1 MLIHLSIAVCNLN
14 LWMTIGIR
22 RMEGDKLT
30 SLLLTRDDSQLQIS
44 TAAYS
49 SSLLI
54 KITVKPM
61 FEQG

>member
-1 MLIHLSIAVCNLN
+1 
-14 LWMTIGIR
+14 MTFGIR

-30 SLLLTRDDSQLQIS
+30 SLFLTRDDSQLQIS